1 MTGTF
6 YFLQNCLKLESL
18 PHFERLSAENEEEN
32 KLFVIFM
39 ALSTALLGVSEKSP
53 VLKVVTNA
61 SFCFPPLRDTPL
73 THLPSWTV
81 DIMRIKWIKQNLN
94 KI

>member
-1 MTGTF
+1 M
-6 YFLQNCLKLESL
+6 
-18 PHFERLSAENEEEN
+18 SAENEEEEEN

-39 ALSTALLGVSEKSP
+39 ALSTSLLGVSEKSP

-73 THLPSWTV
+73 THLPPWTV
-81 DIMRIKWIKQNLN
+81 DIMIKWIKLN
-94 KI
+94 RNKLEKNDSSIIYIDQEPQD